1 MVSILTLGAMFGAL
15 INGPIADRFSRRW
28 SILYANLLF
37 LVGSAIQAG
46 SINTPMIFVSRFITG
61 VAIGMLSMV
70 VPLYLSEIAPPNI
83 RGSLVALQQFAITA
97 GIMLAFWLDYGTQYI
112 GGTGKNQ
119 SQAAWRFPLAF
130 QCFPSAILAIATFY
144 LPYTPRWLV
153 QTGTPELAK

>member
-1 MVSILTLGAMFGAL
+1 
-15 INGPIADRFSRRW
+15 
-28 SILYANLLF
+28 
-37 LVGSAIQAG
+37 
-46 SINTPMIFVSRFITG
+46 MIFVSRFITG

-70 VPLYLSEIAPPNI
+70 IPLYLSEVAPPNI

-112 GGTGKNQ
+112 GGTGKVQ

-130 QCFPSAILAIATFY
+130 QCFPSAILVIATFY

-153 QTGTPELAK
+153 QSGKAF